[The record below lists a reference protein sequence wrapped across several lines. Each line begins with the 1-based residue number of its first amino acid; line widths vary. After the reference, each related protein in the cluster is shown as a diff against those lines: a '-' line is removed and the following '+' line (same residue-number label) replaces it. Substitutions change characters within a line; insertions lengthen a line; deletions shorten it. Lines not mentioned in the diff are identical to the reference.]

1 MVENKVHAG
10 LKYSPPKIRTVLVAL
25 DYEPSAQHVA
35 ETGYTVASAL
45 GASLVLMHVV
55 ADNVY
60 YSTPEYSPVMGFTGF
75 SSTDITG
82 QVGMADLKVASQD
95 YLNIT
100 KHHLGDDNIQTM
112 VIEGDTPQSIIDAAI
127 AVDAGMVVLGSHN
140 RRGLDR
146 MLMGSTAEDVLRKI
160 TIPLLVVP
168 TRGKDNDGAL

>member
-60 YSTPEYSPVMGFTGF
+60 YSTPEYSPVMGFTG
-75 SSTDITG
+75 
-82 QVGMADLKVASQD
+82 L
-95 YLNIT
+95 
-100 KHHLGDDNIQTM
+100 
-112 VIEGDTPQSIIDAAI
+112 
-127 AVDAGMVVLGSHN
+127 AVLILQG
-140 RRGLDR
+140 R
-146 MLMGSTAEDVLRKI
+146 
-160 TIPLLVVP
+160 
-168 TRGKDNDGAL
+168 

>member
-1 MVENKVHAG
+1 
-10 LKYSPPKIRTVLVAL
+10 
-25 DYEPSAQHVA
+25 
-35 ETGYTVASAL
+35 
-45 GASLVLMHVV
+45 
-55 ADNVY
+55 
-60 YSTPEYSPVMGFTGF
+60 
-75 SSTDITG
+75 
-82 QVGMADLKVASQD
+82 
-95 YLNIT
+95 
-100 KHHLGDDNIQTM
+100 M